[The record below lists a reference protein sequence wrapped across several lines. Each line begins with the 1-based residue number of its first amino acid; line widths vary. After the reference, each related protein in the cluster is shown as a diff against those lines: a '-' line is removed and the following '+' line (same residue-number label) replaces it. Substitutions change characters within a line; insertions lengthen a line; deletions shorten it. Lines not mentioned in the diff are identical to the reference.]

1 MKYELSYFFTI
12 INIRALSMDLYL
24 MGASTV
30 VSWILLDMY
39 PNINVKYDSY
49 KLNSSIFYL
58 KKII

>member
-1 MKYELSYFFTI
+1 
-12 INIRALSMDLYL
+12 MDLYL

-58 KKII
+58 KK